1 MTQKKRLL
9 LCLCTLPVIIA
20 IWLGVVLFT
29 GNSATDYNTA
39 ATERAQASKM
49 ISKQDIL
56 ILKSITKDPGGDSQ
70 AEFYIY
76 RLPDGAKAEDYL
88 HLQVSKISAD
98 SPLEHMGSASCTF
111 IGDDPSAIRNFNT
124 VFLK

>member
-1 MTQKKRLL
+1 MHKKLRILL
-9 LCLCTLPVIIA
+9 ITLPIVIA
-20 IWLGVVLFT
+20 VWLGVVLFT
-29 GNSATDYNTA
+29 GNSAADYNTA
-39 ATERAQASKM
+39 ATNRAQASGV
-49 ISKQDIL
+49 ISKNDIL

-76 RLPDGAKAEDYL
+76 RLPEGTKAEDYL

-111 IGDDPSAIRNFNT
+111 IGDDPTAIRNLNA
-124 VFLK
+124 VFLR

>member
-1 MTQKKRLL
+1 MNKKLRILL
-9 LCLCTLPVIIA
+9 ITLPIVIA
-20 IWLGVVLFT
+20 VWLGVVLLT
-29 GNSATDYNTA
+29 GNNVTDYNTA
-39 ATERAQASKM
+39 ATKRAQASKM

-56 ILKSITKDPGGDSQ
+56 ILKSIEKNPGGDSK

-76 RLPDGAKAEDYL
+76 RLPEGAKAEDYL

-111 IGDDPSAIRNFNT
+111 VGDDPSAIRNLNT